1 MKIPKDLTNEKKKTG
16 KGTLSGASP
25 ENNIKRYMYICLGV
39 GHWEPLSNSH
49 GEREQIART

>member
-1 MKIPKDLTNEKKKTG
+1 MKIPKDLTNEKKTG

-25 ENNIKRYMYICLGV
+25 QNNIKRYMYICLGV

>member
-1 MKIPKDLTNEKKKTG
+1 MKIPKDLTNEKKTG